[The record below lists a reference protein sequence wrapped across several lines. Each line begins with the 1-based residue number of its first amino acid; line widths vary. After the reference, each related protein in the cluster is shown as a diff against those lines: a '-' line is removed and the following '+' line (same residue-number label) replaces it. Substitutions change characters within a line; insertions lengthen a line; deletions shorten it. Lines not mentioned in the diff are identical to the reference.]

1 MKSRLKISAEAV
13 QTKLASQYTDG
24 LLLLSEVPVVSQIRA
39 VYQKIGQTKHP
50 DHKSRKR
57 SRMIGNGSLRNKR
70 SKVTVP
76 MDEVDWGAEDLCHL
90 KLTQLRHYMQ
100 EHSLK
105 TSSNKNDLIKRI
117 KDFQM
122 LGH

>member
-1 MKSRLKISAEAV
+1 M
-13 QTKLASQYTDG
+13 
-24 LLLLSEVPVVSQIRA
+24 IR
-39 VYQKIGQTKHP
+39 
-50 DHKSRKR
+50 
-57 SRMIGNGSLRNKR
+57 NGSLRNKR

-76 MDEVDWGAEDLCHL
+76 MDEIDWGAEDLSHL
-90 KLTQLRHYMQ
+90 KLTQLRHYLL

-105 TSSNKNDLIKRI
+105 TSGNKKDLIKRT